1 MIAAIERKHNVVW
14 GIGPDKA
21 SAVNDATKTMKEK
34 SFNPG
39 IKPNELELVP
49 MAEDAPLGSDG
60 FELFK
65 HCILGDAVTISG
77 PKQIGLF

>member
-14 GIGPDKA
+14 GLGPDKA
-21 SAVNDATKTMKEK
+21 SAVNDAKNTMKEK

-65 HCILGDAVTISG
+65 HCMVGDIATNYE
-77 PKQIGLF
+77 PAQIGLF

>member
-14 GIGPDKA
+14 GLGPDKA
-21 SAVNDATKTMKEK
+21 SAVNDAKNTIKEK

-65 HCILGDAVTISG
+65 HCIAGDVSTGYATA
-77 PKQIGLF
+77 QIGLF

>member
-21 SAVNDATKTMKEK
+21 SAVNDAKNTMKEK

-49 MAEDAPLGSDG
+49 MTEHADISSDG

-65 HCILGDAVTISG
+65 HCIIGDVVTNHE
-77 PKQIGLF
+77 PAQFGLF

>member
-14 GIGPDKA
+14 GLGPDKA
-21 SAVNDATKTMKEK
+21 SAVNDAKNTIKEK

-39 IKPNELELVP
+39 IKPNELVP

-65 HCILGDAVTISG
+65 HCIIGDAVTSYE
-77 PKQIGLF
+77 PAQIGLF